1 MQPFVISEHPNKYMK
16 TIRSIT
22 SLFIIFL
29 FSHLILAKGYS
40 GNYYQ
45 YSIDLNTVTGNK
57 IQVTLIPPDINQDEI
72 IFRFPRMVPG
82 TYHIYDFGRFVT
94 DFRAFDNSGSELSVS
109 RLDSNSW
116 KITGKNI
123 SKITYFAED
132 SWTTKNPNNKIF
144 EPAGMNLQK
153 QSNFVLNAQCLFGYF
168 DGMRDKVFKLTVTK
182 PENFYGSTALITEY
196 TDKTTDKFSV
206 SSYFEMTDA
215 PIMYDVPDTTI
226 LKLGG
231 TNVLVSVYSP
241 NHKINSKVLAASL
254 KNMLE
259 GQRKY
264 LGGNLPVQ
272 KYAYLYYFVP
282 PEMKSQGSF
291 GALEHN
297 NSSLYFLPE
306 MEESDMNDMLISTA
320 AHEFFHV
327 ITPLSIHSDEIQNF
341 DFDNPKMSE
350 HLWLYEG
357 MTEYTAIICQVK
369 EGLISRD
376 EFLDKVQE
384 KIIMSGSFNDTL
396 PFTVMS
402 KNVLDKYVN
411 EYTNVYQKGA
421 LIGMCLDIKL
431 RALSGG
437 KFGVR
442 DMMKVL
448 SERYGKYKSFADSG
462 LFDEITSFT
471 FPEIRNFFSLYV
483 EGNKP
488 LPYDSMLSLAGVF
501 YSKKATVKEFTLGRI
516 GIAGRTG
523 DSYMEV
529 VGTDNANDF
538 GREMGYK
545 KGDKIIKING
555 IDTPY
560 EKFKEV
566 LNSVYKKSKEGDIM
580 KLVVLR
586 KDKNGEEKEVTLKA
600 KMYKVDVQEEN
611 YISFDDNA
619 GAQQVLVRDSWLGEN
634 N

>member
-16 TIRSIT
+16 TIRAIFF
-22 SLFIIFL
+22 LFITFFFYLQIYATVL
-29 FSHLILAKGYS
+29 
-40 GNYYQ
+40 GNDYE

-57 IQVTLIPPDINQDEI
+57 IQVTLIPPQINQDEI

-82 TYHIYDFGRFVT
+82 TYHIYDFGRFIS
-94 DFRAFDNSGSELSVS
+94 DFKAFDNSGGELTVT

-116 KITGKNI
+116 KISGKNI
-123 SKITYFAED
+123 SKIKYYAED

-144 EPAGMNLQK
+144 EPTGMNLQK
-153 QSNFVLNAQCLFGYF
+153 HSNFVLNAQCLFGYF
-168 DGMRDKVFKLTVTK
+168 DGMRDKEFRLTVTK
-182 PENFYGSTALITEY
+182 PDNFYGSTALIPEY
-196 TDKTTDKFSV
+196 SDETTDKFSV
-206 SSYFEMTDA
+206 PSYFEMTDS

-226 LKLGG
+226 VKLGG

-241 NHKINSKVLAASL
+241 NHLINSKALAQSL
-254 KNMLE
+254 GKMLE

-264 LGGNLPVQ
+264 LGGNLPVK

-282 PEMKSQGSF
+282 PEMKRQGSF

-306 MEESDMNDMLISTA
+306 VEQSGMYDMLISTA

-341 DFDNPKMSE
+341 DFDNPVMSE

-357 MTEYTAIICQVK
+357 VTEYTAIICQVK

-376 EFLDKVQE
+376 EFLNKVQE
-384 KIIMSGSFNDTL
+384 KIVMSSGFNDTL

-437 KFGVR
+437 QFGIR

-448 SERYGKYKSFADSG
+448 SGRYGKYKSFEDSG

-471 FPEIRNFFSLYV
+471 YPEIRIFFSLYV

-488 LPYDSMLSLAGVF
+488 LPYDSILSLAGVF
-501 YSKKATVKEFTLGRI
+501 YSKKTTVKEFTLGRI
-516 GIAGRTG
+516 GIGGRTG
-523 DSYMEV
+523 DKYMEV

-538 GREMGYK
+538 GKEMGYK
-545 KGDKIIKING
+545 KGDKIIKINR

-560 EKFKEV
+560 EKFKEE

-580 KLVVLR
+580 TLVVLR
-586 KDKNGEEKEVTLKA
+586 KDKDGVEKEVKLKA

-611 YISFDDNA
+611 YISIDDNA
-619 GAQQVLVRDSWLGEN
+619 NAQQVMVRDSWLGEN
-634 N
+634 K

>member
-1 MQPFVISEHPNKYMK
+1 MQPFVITEHPNKYMK
-16 TIRSIT
+16 TIRAISF
-22 SLFIIFL
+22 LFFTFL
-29 FSHLILAKGYS
+29 FSIRIFA
-40 GNYYQ
+40 GNDYQ

-72 IFRFPRMVPG
+72 IFRLPRMVPG
-82 TYHIYDFGRFVT
+82 TYHIYDFGRFIT
-94 DFRAFDNSGSELSVS
+94 EFNAYDNSGSELSVS

-116 KITGKNI
+116 KISGKNI
-123 SKITYFAED
+123 AKITYFAEE

-168 DGMRDKVFKLTVTK
+168 DGMREKVFTLTVTK
-182 PENFYGSTALITEY
+182 PDNYYGSTALIPEY
-196 TDKTTDKFSV
+196 SDKTMDRFSV
-206 SSYFEMTDA
+206 QSYSEMTDS

-226 LKLGG
+226 VKLGE

-241 NHKINSKVLAASL
+241 NHLISSKTLAKSL
-254 KNMLE
+254 GKMLE

-264 LGGNLPVQ
+264 LGGNLPVK

-282 PEMKSQGSF
+282 PEMKRQGSF

-306 MEESDMNDMLISTA
+306 AEEKDMDDMLISTA

-327 ITPLSIHSDEIQNF
+327 ITPLSIHSEEIQNF

-357 MTEYTAIICQVK
+357 VTEYTAIICQVK

-376 EFLDKVQE
+376 EFLNKVQE
-384 KIIMSGSFNDTL
+384 KIIMSAAFNDTL
-396 PFTVMS
+396 PFTEMS

-431 RALSGG
+431 RALSNGQ
-437 KFGVR
+437 FGIR
-442 DMMKVL
+442 DMMKIL
-448 SERYGKYKSFADSG
+448 SERYGKYKSFEDSG

-471 FPEIRNFFSLYV
+471 FPEIRNFFRLYV

-488 LPYDSMLSLAGVF
+488 LPYDSILSMAGVF
-501 YSKKATVKEFTLGRI
+501 YSKKSSVKEFTLGRI

-538 GREMGYK
+538 GKEMGYK
-545 KGDKIIKING
+545 KEDKIIKING

-611 YISFDDNA
+611 YIALDENA
-619 GAQQVLVRDSWLGEN
+619 NKQQVLVRDSWLGEN